1 LTPAA
6 QPYIIGLRLKFFG
19 ANCGIVVFTDK
30 SARLIQ
36 DIYQMRLIFNTIL
49 ILLAIL
55 ACFAEDIYL
64 YLRPPQIDHAIYL
77 TIRSHGNFSFDQH
90 TALDAKRREALAGY
104 IPIYRYDP
112 QGVKTALEK
121 FKAFMGAAFTLQE
134 KKQKEVGNF
143 RNQLQEEFGVALS
156 QNDIANIVKY
166 RDLKNLL
173 EGILTIEESILQ
185 NKILHDPQGLLDKN
199 SIEIQNPNAA
209 GTVLQPVDELI
220 SLKQARFVL
229 EEKVRQLFWQVDKS
243 VLDPI
248 VQVSLATLQPN
259 LEYDQTENERRLD
272 KINREFPSKLVEY
285 KPGDVLVPFGKV
297 LNEKDLLL
305 LASYRTYQYVEIYR
319 NAPWILFTILLILG
333 FYNLFMKNILADG
346 SRRQPPYRFMQVLL
360 ITAIVILKGYLVI
373 TPFPIYGLPFCILP
387 MLIIF
392 LNHGKIIAT
401 ATTLIGAMLVSLL
414 AGPTYQIM
422 LFLTFGGLAAVM
434 VSSGLRKRVQILL
447 PSLLV
452 GFINALSV
460 IIFTMDWQAV
470 ITQIMTWHTL
480 ELETLVQAVD
490 GALTWDI
497 AWAVAGGLA
506 AGPLALLLLPLLEIS
521 WATASTFKL
530 SRYTDLNRPLI
541 KELLSKTPGTYQ
553 HSMTV
558 AYLAQSVG
566 EAIGADTLLLRIGAY
581 YHDVGKMMNP
591 KFFIENQFNGENPH
605 DVLEPRESARI
616 IIKHVG
622 NGIRIARESGLPK
635 IVVDLVT
642 QHHGTQLME
651 YFYNIAAKT
660 YPQSTIH
667 EADFRYP
674 GPKPQ
679 SIEAAILMIADAVEA
694 ASRTLQDPSRKK
706 FEKMV
711 RLILIKRLIDG
722 QFNECELTSRDLAKI
737 VQTLVD
743 ALEASFHSRIR
754 YPWQEKKAVL
764 LPKASWQIGADTA
777 TEQDDRAFRL

>member
-1 LTPAA
+1 
-6 QPYIIGLRLKFFG
+6 
-19 ANCGIVVFTDK
+19 
-30 SARLIQ
+30 
-36 DIYQMRLIFNTIL
+36 MRLIFNIIL
-49 ILLAIL
+49 ISITIL

-64 YLRPPQIDHAIYL
+64 YLWPPQKDQAIYL
-77 TIRSHGNFSFDQH
+77 TIRSHGNFSFDQQ
-90 TALDAKRREALAGY
+90 TALDAKRKDALSRY

-112 QGVKTALEK
+112 QGVDTSIET
-121 FKAFMGAAFTLQE
+121 FKAFMQAVSSFQE
-134 KKQKEVGNF
+134 KKQKGVENF
-143 RNQLQEEFGVALS
+143 RNRLQEEFEVRLS
-156 QNDIANIVKY
+156 PANVINIVRY

-185 NKILHDPQGLLDKN
+185 NKILRDGQGLMDKN
-199 SIEIQNPNAA
+199 TIEIQSPNSA
-209 GTVLQPVDELI
+209 GTVTHPVNELI
-220 SLKQARFVL
+220 TLEKARFML
-229 EEKVRQLFWQVDKS
+229 DEKIRQLFWQVDKS

-259 LEYDQTENERRLD
+259 LEYDQEENERRLD
-272 KINREFPSKLVEY
+272 KINGEFPSKIVEY
-285 KPGDVLVPFGKV
+285 KPGDVLVPFHKI

-305 LASYRTYQYVEIYR
+305 LASYRKYQHAEIYR
-319 NAPWILFTILLILG
+319 NAPWILFTVLFMLG
-333 FYNLFMKNILADG
+333 FYNLFMTKILADG
-346 SRRQPPYRFMQVLL
+346 SRSRPPYRFAQVLL
-360 ITAIVILKGYLVI
+360 ITTIVILKGYLVI

-414 AGPTYQIM
+414 SGPTYQIM
-422 LFLTFGGLAAVM
+422 LFLTFGGLAAVL
-434 VSSGLRKRVQILL
+434 VSSGLRKRHQILL

-452 GFINALSV
+452 GFINAVTV

-470 ITQIMTWHTL
+470 VTQFVAWQPIKFD
-480 ELETLVQAVD
+480 TLVQAVD

-497 AWAVAGGLA
+497 AWAVIGGLA

-530 SRYTDLNRPLI
+530 NRYTDLNRPLM

-553 HSMTV
+553 HCMTV
-558 AYLAQSVG
+558 AYLSQSVG

-622 NGIRIARESGLPK
+622 NGIRIGQESGLPK
-635 IVVDLVT
+635 IVVDLIM

-660 YPQSTIH
+660 YPPSTIR

-679 SIEAAILMIADAVEA
+679 SVEAAILMVADAVEA
-694 ASRTLQDPSRKK
+694 ASRSLQDPSRKK

-711 RLILIKRLIDG
+711 RLILVKRIIDG
-722 QFNECELTSRDLAKI
+722 QFSECELTSRDLSKI

-754 YPWQEKKAVL
+754 YPWQEKKA
-764 LPKASWQIGADTA
+764 LPQNTSWRIGAE
-777 TEQDDRAFRL
+777 TEAVKDRDDRAFRL